1 MSISKRATE
10 TTVEV
15 DRNNIVLR
23 IAGGPVGPKG
33 DPTASIVI
41 KGIVA
46 AWPPVD
52 AAHAKEG
59 DLWVVPDPPPVGAPA
74 WAVAGHGAFWD
85 GHQWLD
91 AGVIQ
96 GSKGDRGE
104 PGPPLNIKGTALSWV
119 PDSNAKPGDVWI
131 LPDPLPTGTPAG
143 FKAGGAA
150 AWDDVAKRW
159 IPLEAIRGPAGHSI
173 TVFGPSPVPPTKA
186 DKGDIWLSSDSS
198 LFSATFDPSGI
209 KPIPGPA
216 GAVGPAG
223 PSAFESWKLS
233 VSRPTA
239 SLKDFLDA
247 IRGAAGSVGPKG
259 AAGETLKVNG
269 VVATAGDLPKT
280 PPLLTVNVTSD
291 TGHLWVYDPKSASAN
306 ADGWNDL
313 GKISGPA
320 GAAAFISTA
329 VTAVAA
335 LPAKGAAG
343 QMIFVTDT
351 GHLYGWDDTAGTTG
365 AWVDGGKISNGSL
378 DEGTVQGQMLVWDA
392 TAKRWS
398 AAAVLQLPTGTT
410 DGDVPSWD
418 DTNKRWAATPV
429 KIPKTIANLADVDDV
444 IGNLGKDCVM
454 VWDEVAQ
461 VWTDSRSIEID
472 DIGFDASGPGTLLEG
487 IAAYSD
493 AGLDPTKDT
502 WAPSCMAV
510 DKYIRERINLEY
522 LLDCNQLSAATN
534 GQRPVWNDTTSRWE
548 PKDPSAS
555 AASPIIYVGTGAW
568 NAANVT
574 SGANNYGMAIDAVP
588 SPIDCPPLPGDQ
600 YIDLATGVVTSFT
613 GAPGTPTP
621 TTRTTAAIVGGYPR
635 SLSALIDK
643 LGGLTDVTLSSSS
656 DKQILQYESATSQWK
671 NVTPNFLSP
680 TVGYTKAEVDAK
692 IAALMT
698 GHPVQ
703 VLMRKFVSGD
713 LKAETFHNVTVKTR
727 VGYIYV
733 MDFGGTFHA
742 THEDSLG
749 YYSFRID
756 GGERAKYKEASGRG
770 YAQGGSYR
778 YFIDGTGNDVD
789 FSYVNSWTPGVTWE
803 FCWCMLTEMYT
814 KP

>member
-1 MSISKRATE
+1 M
-10 TTVEV
+10 
-15 DRNNIVLR
+15 
-23 IAGGPVGPKG
+23 
-33 DPTASIVI
+33 
-41 KGIVA
+41 
-46 AWPPVD
+46 
-52 AAHAKEG
+52 
-59 DLWVVPDPPPVGAPA
+59 
-74 WAVAGHGAFWD
+74 
-85 GHQWLD
+85 
-91 AGVIQ
+91 IQ

-131 LPDPLPTGTPAG
+131 LPDPLPTSTPAG

-173 TVFGPSPVPPTKA
+173 KVFGPSPVPPPTA

-269 VVATAGDLPKT
+269 VVATTADLPKT

-291 TGHLWVYDPKSASAN
+291 NGHLWVYDPASASAN

-329 VTAVAA
+329 VTAVTA

-343 QMIFVTDT
+343 QMIFVTDI
-351 GHLYGWDDTAGTTG
+351 GHLYGWDETAG
-365 AWVDGGKISNGSL
+365 AWVDGGKISDGSL
-378 DEGTVQGQMLVWDA
+378 DGGTVQGQMLVWDD

-410 DGDVPSWD
+410 DGDFPLWD

-429 KIPKTIANLADVDDV
+429 KIPKTIADLDDVDDV

-472 DIGFDASGPGTLLEG
+472 DIEFDASGPGTLLEG
-487 IAAYSD
+487 IAVYAD

-548 PKDPSAS
+548 PQDPGYTKTEVDNKLTALVTGLEHEVSVLAI
-555 AASPIIYVGTGAW
+555 ADTPPASPTLDQIYIVGATPTGAW
-568 NAANVT
+568 AGQSNNLARWDGAAWVF
-574 SGANNYGMAIDAVP
+574 DAPRDKEAHLVEAE
-588 SPIDCPPLPGDQ
+588 
-600 YIDLATGVVTSFT
+600 LATYSWN
-613 GAPGTPTP
+613 GTKWVKVAVAS
-621 TTRTTAAIVGGYPR
+621 TAAVG
-635 SLSALIDK
+635 
-643 LGGLTDVTLSSSS
+643 
-656 DKQILQYESATSQWK
+656 
-671 NVTPNFLSP
+671 NFLAI
-680 TVGYTKAEVDAK
+680 TKADYTALATKDPK
-692 IAALMT
+692 IIYL
-698 GHPVQ
+698 V
-703 VLMRKFVSGD
+703 
-713 LKAETFHNVTVKTR
+713 HN
-727 VGYIYV
+727 
-733 MDFGGTFHA
+733 
-742 THEDSLG
+742 
-749 YYSFRID
+749 
-756 GGERAKYKEASGRG
+756 
-770 YAQGGSYR
+770 
-778 YFIDGTGNDVD
+778 
-789 FSYVNSWTPGVTWE
+789 
-803 FCWCMLTEMYT
+803 
-814 KP
+814 